1 MNHFSA
7 GRWLRWLIID
17 HLLLIVLILMVA
29 AVFSIPAIKAMIE
42 HDQGNA
48 PLMGSTP
55 QQSVLAETPH
65 STSSER

>member
-55 QQSVLAETPH
+55 Q
-65 STSSER
+65 